1 VTQAADGPAITSRS
15 NPRVRA
21 AAALRDRSERDARGL
36 TLVDG
41 AREVGR
47 ALASRVTVEEA
58 FVCEE
63 LVRGDDARATT
74 EALRS
79 SGVPI
84 VAVRQSAFERLA
96 FGDRSD
102 GLVAVVR
109 PPSLELETLAP
120 RLPPDP
126 LVVVLEGLEKPGNLG
141 AVLRSADGA
150 GAAAVIVADAR
161 TDLWNPNAIR
171 ASLGTIFAV
180 PLAAAPSPEVID
192 WLEAQGIAIVAARL
206 DGAVPYDKINLT
218 GRQAIALG
226 SEANGLSDQW
236 RRESIL
242 GVRLPML
249 GIADSLNVSTAA
261 AVLLYESRR
270 QRRHRDT
277 DGLRPPQTEPNRE

>member
-1 VTQAADGPAITSRS
+1 VTQAADGAAITSRS

-47 ALASRVTVEEA
+47 AVASRAAIDEV

-63 LVRGDDARATT
+63 LVRGDESRATVD
-74 EALRS
+74 ALRS

-84 VAVRQSAFERLA
+84 VAVGRSAFDRLA

-109 PPSLELETLAP
+109 PPALGLETLAP

-126 LVVVLEGLEKPGNLG
+126 LVVVLEALEKPGNLG

-150 GAAAVIVADAR
+150 GAAALIVADAR
-161 TDLWNPNAIR
+161 TDIWNPNAIR

-180 PLAAAPSPEVID
+180 PLAAAPSAEVID
-192 WLEAQGIAIVAARL
+192 WLEAQGVGIVAARL
-206 DGAVPYDKINLT
+206 DGAVPYDEIDLT
-218 GRQAIALG
+218 GRRAIALG

-236 RRESIL
+236 RRPSIV
-242 GVRLPML
+242 GIRLPML

-270 QRRHRDT
+270 QRRHGDADAR
-277 DGLRPPQTEPNRE
+277 RAPQTEENGE